1 MLVIVLLVIFM
12 VAYGAIEYIT
22 HRNRVHNIPIR
33 VHVNGTRGKSSVTR
47 LIAAGLRA
55 GGIRTMAKVTGT
67 KPRIINQHGLEVPI
81 IRLHPVNILEQ
92 TKVFRFFSK
101 FRPKAVVVECM
112 AVQPSYQWVCEHRF
126 VQATVGVITNVR
138 LDHTI
143 EMGST
148 LESIAN
154 SLSNTIPVGA
164 PLFTSETNPSL
175 NQIIRERAVPLESEV
190 YSTDETDVSIED
202 MRRFSYIEHPSN
214 VALSLAICE
223 HLGVDRD
230 TALTGMSQAFPDP
243 GALRVFTVIRDGKTL
258 HFLNGMAANDAES
271 TLMTWR
277 RITELYPNTGRRVLM
292 LNTRADRFDRSVQL
306 AEMIGKDIEFD
317 KLVSMGESTDMLSP
331 HLRRFGIPAKKVRKI
346 GYRKPNDVFK
356 ILFEE
361 IENEGFVFACG
372 NAGHGGLEVAELF
385 RIQSREGAT
394 HG

>member
-12 VAYGAIEYIT
+12 IAYGAIEYFT
-22 HRNRVHNIPIR
+22 HHNRVHNIPIR
-33 VHVNGTRGKSSVTR
+33 IHVNGTRGKSSVTR

-81 IRLHPVNILEQ
+81 IRLHPVNIIEQ
-92 TKVFRFFSK
+92 TKVFRFFSR
-101 FRPKAVVVECM
+101 FRPKAVVIECM

-126 VQATVGVITNVR
+126 VQSTVGVLTNVR

-143 EMGST
+143 EMGAT

-154 SLSNTIPVGA
+154 SLANTIPVDA
-164 PLFTSETNPSL
+164 PLFTAETNPSL
-175 NQIIRERAVPLESEV
+175 NDILRDRAKPLNSEV
-190 YSTDETDVSIED
+190 HVSDELNVSIED

-214 VALSLAICE
+214 VALSLAVCE
-223 HLGVDRD
+223 HLGVDRE
-230 TALTGMSQAFPDP
+230 TALTGMAQAFPDP
-243 GALRVFTVIRDGKTL
+243 GALRVFTVSLNGKTV

-292 LNTRADRFDRSVQL
+292 LNTRADRFNRSVQL
-306 AEMIGKDIEFD
+306 AEMIGNDIKFD

-331 HLRRFGIPAKKVRKI
+331 HLRRYGIPVEKVRKI
-346 GYRKPNDVFK
+346 GLRRADEVFD

-361 IENEGFVFACG
+361 IEDEGFVFGCG

-385 RIQSREGAT
+385 RIRSREGIA